1 MKRLA
6 AFSIAAL
13 LCAAAAGADDAAT
26 TTSVDD
32 PVALR
37 ALAARLKDEAREI
50 RAAAEAAHSR
60 AQTECWKKFLVTRCH
75 EEAGQTF
82 RDEKLK
88 ADKLTNRARAIEREL
103 KRREIAE
110 KDAKRAEK
118 EAKQAEKDAEQAGKQ

>member
-6 AFSIAAL
+6 AFSIVAL
-13 LCAAAAGADDAAT
+13 LCLPAARADEAAT
-26 TTSVDD
+26 TASADD
-32 PVALR
+32 PIALK

-50 RAAAEAAHSR
+50 RAAAEAAHAR

-75 EEAGQTF
+75 EQAGQTF

-88 ADKLTNRARAIEREL
+88 ADKLANRARAIEREL

-110 KDAKRAEK
+110 KDARRAEK